1 MEFSNYHIENIE
13 RLLKLKDSF
22 LFIKCL
28 MGGVFII
35 GLIGSLFFIKIP
47 RQVTLEGPVECLKNE
62 CTLLV
67 RISSSFKIPFQ
78 DIKEI
83 TFNEKEKVKKI
94 SFAEPSVVNDGLVNN
109 LLITVSNKQLKNN
122 QAVKGT
128 IILANESI
136 MGLFLQSLKGGEAF
150 AQ

>member
-35 GLIGSLFFIKIP
+35 GLIGSLFFI
-47 RQVTLEGPVECLKNE
+47 TLEGPVECLKNE